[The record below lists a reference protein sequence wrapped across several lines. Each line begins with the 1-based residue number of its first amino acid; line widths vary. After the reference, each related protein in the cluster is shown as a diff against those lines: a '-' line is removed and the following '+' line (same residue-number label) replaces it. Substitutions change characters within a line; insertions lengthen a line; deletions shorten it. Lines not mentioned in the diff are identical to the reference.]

1 MASKENNILIYEM
14 KDENHYEI
22 QQSLN
27 SHDKKIYSLAELDN
41 GNLVSWGKNKKI
53 IIWDE

>member
-41 GNLVSWGKNKKI
+41 GNLVS
-53 IIWDE
+53 